1 MSELNDA
8 DVDEEERLRE
18 VSFLEYEVGEI
29 EEAGLTVGEDEELE
43 TQYKRFING
52 KKLWK
57 HSIRRISIPE
67 GWIRHQS

>member
-18 VSFLEYEVGEI
+18 VSFWNMKSVRLKRPD
-29 EEAGLTVGEDEELE
+29 LLWGEDEELE